1 MGVPEA
7 TLRRWEDATGAPCP
21 RPRLVDPAAHD
32 PSARAVVWAA
42 HIRASAASSL
52 VRAAGAAAPLPKS
65 LQHVKRV
72 RKLPPEHVPPVR
84 AWGPSPSHSLRR
96 PPSGLT
102 VGKRMRTTG
111 AGRCGGGAHVTLV
124 RRRKY
129 P

>member
-7 TLRRWEDATGAPCP
+7 TLRRWEDATGAPPP
-21 RPRLVDPAAHD
+21 RPRLVDPAEHD

-42 HIRASAASSL
+42 HIRASTASTL
-52 VRAAGAAAPLPKS
+52 VRAASAAAPLPKS

-84 AWGPSPSHSLRR
+84 APRLRRTPLRR

-102 VGKRMRTTG
+102 VGTAYDRSWRMR
-111 AGRCGGGAHVTLV
+111 GRCSRYSCA
-124 RRRKY
+124 
-129 P
+129 